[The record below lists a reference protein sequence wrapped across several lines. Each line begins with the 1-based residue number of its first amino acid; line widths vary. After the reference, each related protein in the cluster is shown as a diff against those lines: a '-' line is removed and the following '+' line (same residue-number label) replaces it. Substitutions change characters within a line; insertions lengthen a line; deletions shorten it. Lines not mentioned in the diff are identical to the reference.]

1 MITKTVQMACDPM
14 RAFAIF
20 TEQASAWW
28 PPARRHTGDPN
39 SAIAMLA
46 TGRFYERAGDGREV
60 ELGVVREWQPG
71 ERLVL
76 DFYPGSDAD
85 HPTHVTVRFEPNA
98 DGTRVTIE
106 HRPLPAS
113 EAIWKQ
119 RAAKF
124 EQSWELLLPA
134 LAAHALEHR

>member
-1 MITKTVQMACDPM
+1 VIVKRAELACDPK
-14 RAFAIF
+14 RAFELF

-28 PPARRHTGDPN
+28 PPARRHTNDPH

-46 TGRFYERAGDGREV
+46 TGRFYERASDGREV
-60 ELGVVREWQPG
+60 ELGVVREWTPG
-71 ERLVL
+71 DRLVL

-85 HPTHVTVRFEPNA
+85 HPTQVTVRFEPSDA
-98 DGTRVTIE
+98 GTTITIE

-113 EAIWKQ
+113 EAIWGQ

-124 EQSWELLLPA
+124 EQSWDILLPA

>member
-1 MITKTVQMACDPM
+1 MITKTVQLACDAK
-14 RAFAIF
+14 RAFEIF

-28 PPARRHTGDPN
+28 PPARRHTSDPH
-39 SAIAMLA
+39 SSIAMLQ
-46 TGRFYERAGDGREV
+46 TGRFWERASDGREV
-60 ELGVVREWQPG
+60 ELGVVREWRPG

-85 HPTHVTVRFEPNA
+85 HPTQVTVRFEANG

-106 HRPLPAS
+106 HRPLAAS
-113 EAIWKQ
+113 EAIWNQ

-124 EQSWELLLPA
+124 EQSWAMLLPA
-134 LAAHALEHR
+134 LAAYVLEHR